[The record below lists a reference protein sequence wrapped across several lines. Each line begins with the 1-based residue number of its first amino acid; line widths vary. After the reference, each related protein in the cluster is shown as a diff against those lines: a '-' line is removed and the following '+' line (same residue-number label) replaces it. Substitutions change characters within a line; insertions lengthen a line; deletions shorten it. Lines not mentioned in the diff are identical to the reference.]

1 MKSYRKLQSL
11 IVNGSLFCK
20 YIYLNLSPC
29 NVIFLPVLDKS
40 FFSLQDCTYFVTVY
54 SSIQQT
60 SVSKVFKLCHGRRG
74 IVYTETRGI
83 LMSSTGK
90 LELCI
95 NGENRHLIGKN
106 MKMK

>member
-1 MKSYRKLQSL
+1 M
-11 IVNGSLFCK
+11 NFC
-20 YIYLNLSPC
+20 LS
-29 NVIFLPVLDKS
+29 VLDKS
-40 FFSLQDCTYFVTVY
+40 FFPFQDCNYFVTVY

-74 IVYTETRGI
+74 IVNTETRGI

-95 NGENRHLIGKN
+95 NGEHCHLKDKN
-106 MKMK
+106 MKIE